1 MALPKL
7 TSATPVNMR
16 NHPAISEQWLED
28 MIAKDPSLLGL
39 GELEVIQR
47 QKSQPTGGRLDL
59 LLENGNTTPST
70 RYEVELQLGAT
81 DPSHIIRTIEYW
93 DVEKARYP
101 QHEHIAVIVAE
112 DVTTR
117 FLNVMRLFNKSIPLI
132 AIKMQ
137 CLQVGEKYALIA
149 TRVLDW
155 VPPAIDEDDGGEQV
169 DQSSWDA
176 KYPETMPIFHK
187 LFQLIQS
194 AAPEIEPNYR
204 KAHITLRTRG
214 KASAAIGFRPQKRAV
229 RSWFKASY
237 DQALTEQLDE
247 AGMYIPSNNQEVYDL
262 RIHKG
267 DLDAHE
273 ALLAELIRLTLE
285 SS

>member
-1 MALPKL
+1 MTLPNL
-7 TSATPVNMR
+7 TSATPVNMK
-16 NHPAISEQWLED
+16 NHPPFSEQWLED
-28 MIAKDPSLLGL
+28 MIVEDPSLLGL

-59 LLENGNTTPST
+59 LLENVNTTPPT

-93 DVEKARYP
+93 DVENARYP
-101 QHEHIAVIVAE
+101 LHKHIAVIVAE

-137 CLQVGEKYALIA
+137 CVQVDGKYALIA

-155 VPPAIDEDDGGEQV
+155 VPPAIEEEDGGEQA
-169 DQSSWDA
+169 DENSWDA
-176 KYPETMPIFHK
+176 KCPETMPIFHK
-187 LFQLIQS
+187 LLQMVKGVD
-194 AAPEIEPNYR
+194 PEVEPNYR
-204 KAHITLRTRG
+204 KAHISLRKQG
-214 KASAAIGFRPQKRAV
+214 KVSTAIGFYPQKHSLKA
-229 RSWFKASY
+229 WFKTSQ
-237 DQALTEQLDE
+237 DQALTDRLDE
-247 AGMYIPSNNQEVYDL
+247 AGLYIPSSNQEVYDL
-262 RIHKG
+262 RIRKG

-273 ALLAELIRLTLE
+273 ALLAELIRLVLE
-285 SS
+285 PS